1 MTAERPRAEIVLQVS
16 PVANTVAAKAAA
28 WAQLYW
34 LASPADCRLAMNRAL
49 GLADDA
55 GNAERFHAQHIVDGR
70 PGEQQAAAYYDQYR
84 VLAVEQVTP

>member
-34 LASPADCRLAMNRAL
+34 LASPADCQLAMNRAL
-49 GLADDA
+49 GLDDDA
-55 GNAERFHAQHIVDGR
+55 RLDARSEARYVTGGR
-70 PGEQQAAAYYDQYR
+70 PSEQLAAACFDQYR
-84 VLAVEQVTP
+84 VLAAEQVAP